1 MSNVPV
7 WEKYLMWAMLVAG
20 FVINIIIIAVS
31 ANAKSSLDNLL
42 KTDCPDLAGELLT
55 NTDSRRK
62 LQGATSDEM
71 KDEEMNIIDNPGTVC
86 GVLEFAAISYG
97 TVLSIILGS
106 QIAILVII
114 LFSAVYW
121 TFVYRKLMKSQGYM
135 VEGIDVNRV
144 AQLLAIVAMAI
155 GYLLQ
160 FVTFGMIAV
169 VETSS
174 KFTNLKWIYESGNYF
189 YDYNADDEKSVTT
202 TTQTQEYIKSVK
214 GIDSDMSTL
223 YALILT
229 LVILKTLQL
238 VLGHG
243 WAVSIT
249 KQD

>member
-20 FVINIIIIAVS
+20 FVINIVIIAVS
-31 ANAKSSLDNLL
+31 ANAKSSLDDLLNQSCPNL
-42 KTDCPDLAGELLT
+42 KQELST
-55 NTDSRRK
+55 NTGSQRR
-62 LQGATSDEM
+62 LQGASADDMTDNEM
-71 KDEEMNIIDNPGTVC
+71 DLVEDPYIFC
-86 GVLEFAAISYG
+86 GVLEFTSISYG
-97 TVLSIILGS
+97 TVLSTILGS
-106 QIAILVII
+106 QIGILIVI

-121 TFVYRKLMKSQGYM
+121 TFIYRKLMKSQGYM

-160 FVTFGMIAV
+160 FIVFGMIAA
-169 VETSS
+169 VESS
-174 KFTNLKWIYESGNYF
+174 LKMTNFKWMGNNSVYF
-189 YDYNADDEKSVTT
+189 SDQNFDPKQLFKS
-202 TTQTQEYIKSVK
+202 TQAQNYLTQLI
-214 GIDSDMSTL
+214 GIDDALSTL
-223 YALILT
+223 HALILT

-243 WAVSIT
+243 WAVSMT